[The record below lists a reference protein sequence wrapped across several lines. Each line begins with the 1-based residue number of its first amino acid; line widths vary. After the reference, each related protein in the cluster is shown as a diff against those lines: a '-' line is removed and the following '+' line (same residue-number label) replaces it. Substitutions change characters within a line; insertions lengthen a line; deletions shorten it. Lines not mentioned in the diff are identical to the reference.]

1 MNIQLTG
8 WLRMHDWEVEL
19 EWDLE
24 SIPFEF
30 KTDGDKEDELIVSFS
45 SATGENAGE
54 VTLRFEPE
62 ALYSSLGECN
72 TMSSLPVKPPDSRK
86 KVWGITL
93 TRTAGVRLVIHCNEM
108 EVLNKLLSSTCSLA
122 GWDTVWNR
130 DVTKIRLRSKSH
142 YTAYLDRPQPGD

>member
-1 MNIQLTG
+1 
-8 WLRMHDWEVEL
+8 MHDGVQEVEL

-30 KTDGDKEDELIVSFS
+30 KTDSYKGDKLKVSFS

-54 VTLRFEPE
+54 VTLGFESKGTP
-62 ALYSSLGECN
+62 YSLGECN
-72 TMSSLPVKPPDSRK
+72 TRTTLPFKLPDRELK
-86 KVWGITL
+86 IWRITL
-93 TRTAGVRLVIHCNEM
+93 TRTAGVRLVIRCNEV

-130 DVTKIRLRSKSH
+130 DVTKIRLRSTS
-142 YTAYLDRPQPGD
+142 YYNAYLDRPQPGD

>member
-1 MNIQLTG
+1 
-8 WLRMHDWEVEL
+8 MHDGVEEVEL

-30 KTDGDKEDELIVSFS
+30 KTDSRWGDMLKVSFS

-54 VTLRFEPE
+54 VTLHFDSIETQ
-62 ALYSSLGECN
+62 YSLGECN
-72 TMSSLPVKPPDSRK
+72 TKTNLPAIPPYSSK
-86 KVWGITL
+86 KNVWGITL
-93 TRTAGVRLVIHCNEM
+93 TRTAGVKLVIHCNEV

-130 DVTKIRLRSKSH
+130 DVTKIRLRSTS
-142 YTAYLDRPQPGD
+142 YYNAYLDRPQPGD